1 MCTRT
6 PNFLFLLFGVL
17 IAISFNFV
25 IGDFITFYSLFLFGI
40 VIDFWTSFV
49 YFCLCVRVAG
59 ACFGAWCPTSIC
71 FSSWIGSLWPTLL
84 IGGSIHKIITS
95 WYQRTYCL
103 TSHVWGNSWYRLT
116 IGDCTCGWVIVIVF
130 IKKARCWKKNILAN
144 KYRMPKQVLKKIKMR
159 QKIMFQK
166 ESWIQNLD
174 FWAKNPLFLR
184 IFKCKNSKKLPE
196 KIRIFKC
203 KNRKNYLYNL
213 NFLAKNRDFVWNQK
227 KQKLKIVEFWQFLAG
242 KFKI

>member
-1 MCTRT
+1 MT
-6 PNFLFLLFGVL
+6 PTFHNVWKSLIKISHLNFSIFHHQLSYQNWPVWWHCLAARLSFFQNLMVGVL
-17 IAISFNFV
+17 IAISCNFTKTINVYNFV
-25 IGDFITFYSLFLFGI
+25 IVDFINFYSLFLFGI

-49 YFCLCVRVAG
+49 LFCLCVRVAG
-59 ACFGAWCPTSIC
+59 ACFGARCPTSIC
-71 FSSWIGSLWPTLL
+71 SSSWIGSLWPTFL
-84 IGGSIHKIITS
+84 IGGSIYKIITS

-116 IGDCTCGWVIVIVF
+116 IGNCTCGCVIVIVF
-130 IKKARCWKKNILAN
+130 IKKARCWKKNILDN

-196 KIRIFKC
+196 
-203 KNRKNYLYNL
+203 
-213 NFLAKNRDFVWNQK
+213 
-227 KQKLKIVEFWQFLAG
+227 
-242 KFKI
+242 